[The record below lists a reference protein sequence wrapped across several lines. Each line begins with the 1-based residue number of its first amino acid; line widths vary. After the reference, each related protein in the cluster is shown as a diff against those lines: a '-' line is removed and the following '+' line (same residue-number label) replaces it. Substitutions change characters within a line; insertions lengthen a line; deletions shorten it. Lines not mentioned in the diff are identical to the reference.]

1 MFIATK
7 VGFFVA
13 LAAATG
19 IIVTSLLLW
28 AVLSASGALS
38 SLGGLLSSVL
48 GDGSG
53 FNLESEFSF
62 GNVMGTAITLSLLN
76 LVLTTT
82 LAAVYAAI
90 FNLIAKLVG
99 GISLTFTNN
108 EAGVCLQ
115 GQTLVRFCLLYGPI
129 AQVVRALH

>member
-1 MFIATK
+1 MAKLFERSSKPQEPRKQIKLKLRTIDIWSATK

-13 LAAATG
+13 LAAAIG

-90 FNLIAKLVG
+90 FTLIAKLVG

-108 EAGVCLQ
+108 
-115 GQTLVRFCLLYGPI
+115 
-129 AQVVRALH
+129 

>member
-1 MFIATK
+1 MAKLFERSSKPQEPCKQIKLKLRTIDIWSATK

-13 LAAATG
+13 LAAAIG

-108 EAGVCLQ
+108 
-115 GQTLVRFCLLYGPI
+115 
-129 AQVVRALH
+129 

>member
-1 MFIATK
+1 MAKLFERSSKPQEPRKQIKLKLRTIDIWSATK

-13 LAAATG
+13 LAAAIG

-108 EAGVCLQ
+108 
-115 GQTLVRFCLLYGPI
+115 
-129 AQVVRALH
+129 

>member
-1 MFIATK
+1 MAKLFERSSKPQEPRKQIKLKLRTIDIWSATK

-13 LAAATG
+13 LAAAIG

-28 AVLSASGALS
+28 VVLSASGALS

-108 EAGVCLQ
+108 
-115 GQTLVRFCLLYGPI
+115 
-129 AQVVRALH
+129 

>member
-1 MFIATK
+1 MAKLFERGSKPTEPRKQIKLKLRTIDIWSATK

-13 LAAATG
+13 LAAAIG
-19 IIVTSLLLW
+19 IIVSALLLW

-62 GNVMGTAITLSLLN
+62 GNVMGTALTLSLLN

-90 FNLIAKLVG
+90 FNLSAKLVG

-108 EAGVCLQ
+108 
-115 GQTLVRFCLLYGPI
+115 
-129 AQVVRALH
+129 

>member
-1 MFIATK
+1 MAKLFERSSKPQEPRKQIKLKLRTIDIWSATK

-13 LAAATG
+13 LAAAIG

-99 GISLTFTNN
+99 GVSLTFTNN
-108 EAGVCLQ
+108 
-115 GQTLVRFCLLYGPI
+115 
-129 AQVVRALH
+129 

>member
-1 MFIATK
+1 MAKLFERSSKPQEPRKQIKLKLRTIDIWSATK

-13 LAAATG
+13 LAAAIG

-28 AVLSASGALS
+28 VVLSASGALS

-53 FNLESEFSF
+53 FNLENEFSF

-108 EAGVCLQ
+108 
-115 GQTLVRFCLLYGPI
+115 
-129 AQVVRALH
+129 

>member
-1 MFIATK
+1 MAKLFERSAKPQEPRKQIKLKLRTIDIWSATK

-13 LAAATG
+13 FAAAIG
-19 IIVTSLLLW
+19 IVVTALLLW

-48 GDGSG
+48 GDGNG

-62 GNVMGTAITLSLLN
+62 GNVMGTALTLSLLN

-108 EAGVCLQ
+108 
-115 GQTLVRFCLLYGPI
+115 
-129 AQVVRALH
+129 

>member
-1 MFIATK
+1 MAKLFERGSKPTEPRKQIKLKLRTIDIWSATK

-13 LAAATG
+13 LAAAIG
-19 IIVTSLLLW
+19 IVVSALILW

-62 GNVMGTAITLSLLN
+62 GNVMGTALTLSLLN

-108 EAGVCLQ
+108 
-115 GQTLVRFCLLYGPI
+115 
-129 AQVVRALH
+129 

>member
-1 MFIATK
+1 MAKLFERSSQPKEPRKQIRLKLRAIDIWSATK

-13 LAAATG
+13 LAAAIG
-19 IIVTSLLLW
+19 IIVGALLLW
-28 AVLSASGALS
+28 FVLTNSGALS

-48 GDGSG
+48 GDGSN
-53 FNLESEFSF
+53 FNVENEFSF
-62 GNVMGTAITLSLLN
+62 GNVMGTALTLALLN
-76 LVLTTT
+76 LVLTTS

-108 EAGVCLQ
+108 
-115 GQTLVRFCLLYGPI
+115 
-129 AQVVRALH
+129 

>member
-1 MFIATK
+1 MAKLFERSSNPQEPRKQIKLKLRTIDIWSATK

-13 LAAATG
+13 LAAAIG

-108 EAGVCLQ
+108 
-115 GQTLVRFCLLYGPI
+115 
-129 AQVVRALH
+129 

>member
-1 MFIATK
+1 VAKLFERSSKPQEPRKQIKLKLRTIDIWSATK

-13 LAAATG
+13 LAAAIG

-108 EAGVCLQ
+108 
-115 GQTLVRFCLLYGPI
+115 
-129 AQVVRALH
+129 